1 MRRASPSL
9 LTRAA
14 LAAAA
19 GATIVV
25 VTVAVFVWAGVQ
37 RESYAQLDQ
46 RLDVLSTIAATVAN
60 QSLYDARQQ
69 IPPEY
74 EATYRAGP
82 IIIPA
87 HNLALPELPE
97 GFTTLEIEGA
107 EYRIRT
113 IAVPDRPRTTISVAA
128 PTAPTEEQIGEER
141 RNTILVSML
150 AIAAAAAL
158 GWLLGGFAI
167 RPLRQLAV
175 QTRQIDP
182 ETATPRPSV
191 TGALEAEELAAA
203 ISGMLERITRE
214 KQRTFEALETARDF
228 AAVSA
233 HELRTPLTAM
243 RTNLEVLESLDPPE
257 PERREVIIE
266 TLQSVRRIEQTLQAL
281 ERLAAGNLTA
291 EADYED
297 IDLAEVLDRCA
308 QEARRLHTGLVV
320 TVHDSGPTVI
330 RGLAAGLRLAID
342 NAITNAVR
350 HGDAEHVELSLHSS
364 TETKDGGIEI
374 TIDDDGCGI
383 PAEDRERVFERFT
396 RGSRASAPGSG
407 LGLALVAQQAELH
420 GGEATM
426 SKSPFGGA
434 RLTLRVRS

>member
-1 MRRASPSL
+1 M

-97 GFTTLEIEGA
+97 GFTTLEIEGD

-128 PTAPTEEQIGEER
+128 PTAPTEEQISEER

-364 TETKDGGIEI
+364 TETKDGGIDI

-426 SKSPFGGA
+426 SNSPLGGA